1 MEKVTEESEE
11 KMTNLSHLL
20 KSIRKGLKISQSDL
34 AKRLGCTQ
42 GYVSKIER
50 GEADMSAGMLIEF
63 MVWLMEEVKD
73 E

>member
-1 MEKVTEESEE
+1 
-11 KMTNLSHLL
+11 MTNLSHLL